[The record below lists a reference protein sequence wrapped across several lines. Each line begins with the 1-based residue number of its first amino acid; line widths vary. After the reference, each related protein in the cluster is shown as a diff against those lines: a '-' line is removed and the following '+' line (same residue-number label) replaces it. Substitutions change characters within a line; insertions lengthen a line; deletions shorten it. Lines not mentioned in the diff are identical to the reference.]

1 MLCGAV
7 NALPTI
13 ANTPETARDTS
24 KTPARENFDVCPS
37 PAPLTSERVRH
48 ALRTSANIPVRKARR
63 KNRNGSANYPP
74 QAPKTRQK
82 SRAQAVPTLRN
93 TWVLILRPFCVF
105 ITTYAEYFTKNK
117 KSDCKAAK
125 HRFGSRLHRGIRRA
139 ARLSALLALLPAD
152 KLKFLSF
159 L

>member
-1 MLCGAV
+1 MKSGKRNKQSRTTPRQYRRKNAILISFSAGVSGNNMLCGAV

-24 KTPARENFDVCPS
+24 KTPARENFDARPR

-48 ALRTSANIPVRKARR
+48 ALRTSTNIPVRKARC

-82 SRAQAVPTLRN
+82 SRATN
-93 TWVLILRPFCVF
+93 RPDTPQHLGVDFAPFLCF
-105 ITTYAEYFTKNK
+105 HK
-117 KSDCKAAK
+117 KLCRIFYKK
-125 HRFGSRLHRGIRRA
+125 
-139 ARLSALLALLPAD
+139 
-152 KLKFLSF
+152 
-159 L
+159 